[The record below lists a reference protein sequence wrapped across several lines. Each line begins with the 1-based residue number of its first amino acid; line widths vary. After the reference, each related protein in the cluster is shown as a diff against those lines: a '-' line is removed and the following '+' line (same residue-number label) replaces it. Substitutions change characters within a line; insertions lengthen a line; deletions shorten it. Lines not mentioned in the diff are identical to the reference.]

1 MTSSGMTSSHHSR
14 MWGVALL
21 GLAAV
26 ALAGCGG
33 AGSKPSPA
41 VSASHASLPE
51 HNVVLAGHVRAPL
64 GGSRDAVHRSGVV
77 LVAHGHDSEPGGSG
91 AVPQVRPCTLVNAG
105 EAQAII
111 GKPIARAV
119 EAPQG
124 PTCIYVPRGRGRE
137 VTLAVGPMSFRQA
150 RAQLSSAIALKIG
163 GHGAVCGAIGTP
175 VTLVPL
181 SLGRVMTVSAP
192 CPIAA
197 SIAKQALTRLSGA

>member
-1 MTSSGMTSSHHSR
+1 MTSWQHSR
-14 MWGVALL
+14 VWGAALL
-21 GLAAV
+21 ASAAV
-26 ALAGCGG
+26 GLAGCGG
-33 AGSKPSPA
+33 AGSTPSTVTPA
-41 VSASHASLPE
+41 SQASLPE
-51 HNVVLAGHVRAPL
+51 RNLVAAGHVRAPVS
-64 GGSRDAVHRSGVV
+64 GSRDAVHRSGVV

-91 AVPQVRPCTLVNAG
+91 AVPSVRPCALVNAG

-150 RAQLSSAIALKIG
+150 RAELSSVIALKIN

-175 VTLVPL
+175 ITLVPL

>member
-1 MTSSGMTSSHHSR
+1 MTSSHDSR
-14 MWGVALL
+14 VRWAALL
-21 GLAAV
+21 ASAAV
-26 ALAGCGG
+26 GLAGCGG
-33 AGSKPSPA
+33 AGSKPS
-41 VSASHASLPE
+41 SASLVSQASLPE
-51 HNVVLAGHVRAPL
+51 HGVVLAGHVHAPAS
-64 GGSRDAVHRSGVV
+64 GRRDAVHRSGVV
-77 LVAHGHDSEPGGSG
+77 LVAHGHNSEPGGSG

-150 RAQLSSAIALKIG
+150 RAQLSSVIALKIN